1 MLEASDIAGHRG
13 SMILFENLTF
23 RVNAGAAIA
32 VTGPNGAGKTTLL
45 RIVAGLTAAFAGTLR
60 FRGRPEQ
67 PFDATLRENVLF
79 AGHASALKDELT
91 AEENVAAHVRL
102 AGAPVSGDA
111 IRTVLEDLGLGGQRA
126 LAARVLSAGQRRRVA
141 LARLWF
147 VERALWVLDEPLTAL
162 DASAAEALSALI
174 RSHLEAGGAAIVAT
188 HQPMDLGPGRAQS
201 LALGPAP

>member
-1 MLEASDIAGHRG
+1 MLEADHLAGHRG
-13 SMILFENLTF
+13 TRALFENLTF
-23 RVNAGAAIA
+23 GVDAGRAL
-32 VTGPNGAGKTTLL
+32 VVGGPNGAGKTTLL

-60 FRGRPEQ
+60 FRGSPMR
-67 PFDATLRENVLF
+67 PFDATLRANVLF

-102 AGAPVSGDA
+102 AGAPVSEDT
-111 IRTVLEDLGLGGQRA
+111 IRKVLDDLGLGGQRA
-126 LAARVLSAGQRRRVA
+126 LAARMLSAGQRRRVA
-141 LARLWF
+141 LARLWL

-162 DASAAEALSALI
+162 DASAAEALTATI

-188 HQPMDLGPGRAQS
+188 HQPVDLGSGRAQS